1 MSRLSNPKVFVA
13 VLVALAVFFLLFVGC
28 GATRDGGDP
37 KQQDR
42 NPALIEVLGALL
54 VTPFRG
60 KVSLGDVESPCRQ
73 ASPPGFVLQANRPC
87 SIQIGGS
94 FRPVRSLALR
104 LAQGGPAQVVVRP
117 VNGVLSRTTLTAGS
131 QLLADVFREGARVD
145 VVCPNACR
153 LELR

>member
-1 MSRLSNPKVFVA
+1 MSRLSNPKVFAA
-13 VLVALAVFFLLFVGC
+13 VLVALAAGFLLFAGC
-28 GATRDGGDP
+28 GAGRDGGDP

-42 NPALIEVLGALL
+42 DPALIEVLGVLL
-54 VTPFRG
+54 FDPFRG
-60 KVSLGDVESPCRQ
+60 KVTIDDVEAPCRQ

-94 FRPVRSLALR
+94 FRPVRTLALR

-117 VNGVLSRTTLTAGS
+117 VNGVLSRTTLTTGS
-131 QLLADVFREGARVD
+131 QLLTDIFREGARVD
-145 VVCPNACR
+145 IACPIACR

>member
-1 MSRLSNPKVFVA
+1 MSRLSNPKVFAA
-13 VLVALAVFFLLFVGC
+13 VPA
-28 GATRDGGDP
+28 GAAAGEEEEAGGDP

-42 NPALIEVLGALL
+42 DPALIEVLGVLL
-54 VTPFRG
+54 VDPFRG
-60 KVSLGDVESPCRQ
+60 KVTIDDVEAPCRQ

-94 FRPVRSLALR
+94 FRPVRTLALR

-131 QLLADVFREGARVD
+131 QLLTDIFRE
-145 VVCPNACR
+145 
-153 LELR
+153 LSLIHI